1 MQSSTYYLVFS
12 LEDLL
17 VNPQQDPHNTP
28 LHFPFQTLKR
38 FVEHGNTNSMQIP
51 ANVGEIARKFYNEC
65 VEEFVKIRETPKK
78 LTDSNNKAINYLQ
91 QNKDQ
96 GMILSQLKC
105 EFKPIWYGSHVFQ
118 TEAAKNTNEKIANL
132 LKATQLQCQE
142 FILET
147 RQNLKIEIDKFD
159 IFRECVKIAQEKW
172 VVICGGTGQPNF
184 FDRNYRVNCDYEATS
199 EELGESQAGSSNA
212 IVTIAIPLSRALFI
226 LAYHQATHKTDAAE
240 ALAAAQEAEKKR
252 ARDEALAKKSA
263 AEAAAANRPTAE
275 TQATI
280 CEQMTKEITHKVVN
294 QIMQR
299 LQNGSL
305 NIRAAPSQYT
315 QRETTATRGRSPG
328 GNRGGGN
335 AANQQRPQ
343 TPNRGG
349 GGGAPERGGAPGR
362 GRTVPGMPPQ
372 APNTLGRQ
380 ASQSASQ
387 GRQPNQSA
395 SPRRQSTPPPQD
407 QRRVFLNHNQR
418 PVQDAN
424 VYNRENGRGRGT
436 TNRGRGRGRG
446 RGCGQTPTSPHPR
459 Q

>member
-17 VNPQQDPHNTP
+17 VNPQQDNTP

-38 FVEHGNTNSMQIP
+38 FVEHCNTNSMQIP
-51 ANVGEIARKFYNEC
+51 ANVGEIARKLYNEC

-78 LTDSNNKAINYLQ
+78 LTGSNNKAINYLQ

-96 GMILSQLKC
+96 GVILSQLKC
-105 EFKPIWYGSHVFQ
+105 EFKPIWYGPHVFQ
-118 TEAAKNTNEKIANL
+118 TEAAKDTNEKIANL

-142 FILET
+142 LILEA
-147 RQNLKIEIDKFD
+147 RQNLKKEIDKFD

-172 VVICGGTGQPNF
+172 VVICGGAGQPNF

-199 EELGESQAGSSNA
+199 EELGESQAGSSNT

-226 LAYHQATHKTDAAE
+226 LAYHQPTQATHKTDAAE

-280 CEQMTKEITHKVVN
+280 CEQMTKEITAKDVN
-294 QIMQR
+294 QVMQR

-305 NIRAAPSQYT
+305 NIRAAQIAVHAASNNCDP
-315 QRETTATRGRSPG
+315 RSKI
-328 GNRGGGN
+328 N
-335 AANQQRPQ
+335 
-343 TPNRGG
+343 
-349 GGGAPERGGAPGR
+349 
-362 GRTVPGMPPQ
+362 
-372 APNTLGRQ
+372 
-380 ASQSASQ
+380 
-387 GRQPNQSA
+387 
-395 SPRRQSTPPPQD
+395 
-407 QRRVFLNHNQR
+407 
-418 PVQDAN
+418 
-424 VYNRENGRGRGT
+424 
-436 TNRGRGRGRG
+436 
-446 RGCGQTPTSPHPR
+446 
-459 Q
+459 